1 MVHNF
6 KTSTLPLEPTLLYT
20 DIHKLLRLCV
30 LPRLRASSGLD
41 DGNQSCYLS
50 HPRISRPYIHIQLQI
65 AYQHHTAMSHVSQCR
80 QKILAFMCVNCTEA
94 NERIYPTN
102 KTQVFN
108 EISIIENWFIIHVI
122 NSPSLCYTR
131 GISTLYN
138 LEDSSCVQHG

>member
-108 EISIIENWFIIHVI
+108 EISIMEIWLIIHVI
-122 NSPSLCYTR
+122 NSR
-131 GISTLYN
+131 TLLVILVVY
-138 LEDSSCVQHG
+138 LLFTILKIPPV